1 MPHRYMK
8 LPNIKW
14 IISVMFLS
22 TTNIPPA
29 HDTWQSYLY
38 PPCTVHN
45 EAQHRR
51 VDTSQYLNELIS
63 NSESRKPTQQF
74 KIQSS
79 ISNNNAHENWKPP
92 KNISSKLKIK
102 LRVSLHE
109 TPDSCRS
116 TFQFI
121 NHPDDKKKSPP
132 QFQTKPA
139 ATIKNA
145 TFSSHAKY

>member
-1 MPHRYMK
+1 
-8 LPNIKW
+8 
-14 IISVMFLS
+14 MFLS

-63 NSESRKPTQQF
+63 NSESQKPTQQF

-92 KNISSKLKIK
+92 KKI
-102 LRVSLHE
+102 
-109 TPDSCRS
+109 
-116 TFQFI
+116 FQ
-121 NHPDDKKKSPP
+121 
-132 QFQTKPA
+132 
-139 ATIKNA
+139 IKNKTSQINFELA
-145 TFSSHAKY
+145 NLSSIVIPFSHTHPRVETRTY